1 MGHSSLPAGESLY
14 PDLAALTIW
23 PRFDAGEVPNRTLA
37 RAERHASPSW
47 VVSFGHVSTSIF
59 VAGAFVKRAYVG
71 SSGEGATVTPADFPQ
86 MGKLVLGSTM
96 DCPQRL
102 VAHLLSRSPTLGSY
116 MSRSV
121 KETVFMYAICMSPE
135 RKNA

>member
-1 MGHSSLPAGESLY
+1 M
-14 PDLAALTIW
+14 
-23 PRFDAGEVPNRTLA
+23 
-37 RAERHASPSW
+37 
-47 VVSFGHVSTSIF
+47 
-59 VAGAFVKRAYVG
+59 
-71 SSGEGATVTPADFPQ
+71 TPADFPQ

-121 KETVFMYAICMSPE
+121 KETVFVYAICMSPK
-135 RKNA
+135 RKTLEIGCKAVASKHQNAGKRLAEYSTQQILRFSGQASLRRPVITVQ